1 MEAYRHS
8 NSEVNQLKFVIR
20 VMQVAALCISIFLAI
35 LSFVHL
41 ADLIY
46 SASLVGVT
54 AMMPT
59 IFGTGVFLISL
70 LFEGWLALDINK
82 IGEHAALMAIAVL
95 LLLTAGLMIAPVA
108 IASSLLGLNLL
119 SLFIITIAR
128 LI

>member
-59 IFGTGVFLISL
+59 ILGTGLFLISL

-82 IGEHAALMAIAVL
+82 IGEHVALMAIAVL

-108 IASSLLGLNLL
+108 IASSLLALNLL

>member
-20 VMQVAALCISIFLAI
+20 VLQVAALCISIFLVI

-82 IGEHAALMAIAVL
+82 IGEHAALIAIAIL

>member
-20 VMQVAALCISIFLAI
+20 VMQVAALCISIFLVI

-59 IFGTGVFLISL
+59 IFGTGLFLISL

>member
-20 VMQVAALCISIFLAI
+20 VLQVAALCISIFLVI

-59 IFGTGVFLISL
+59 IFGTGIFLISL

-82 IGEHAALMAIAVL
+82 IGEHAALIAIAIL

>member
-20 VMQVAALCISIFLAI
+20 VMQVAALCISIFLVI

-59 IFGTGVFLISL
+59 IFGTGLFLISL

-95 LLLTAGLMIAPVA
+95 LLLTAGLMIAPVT

>member
-70 LFEGWLALDINK
+70 PFEGWLALDINK
-82 IGEHAALMAIAVL
+82 IGEHAALMVIAVL

-119 SLFIITIAR
+119 SLFIIAIAR

>member
-20 VMQVAALCISIFLAI
+20 VMQVVALCISIFLAI

-59 IFGTGVFLISL
+59 IFGTGLFLVSL

-95 LLLTAGLMIAPVA
+95 LLLTAGLMIAPVT

>member
-59 IFGTGVFLISL
+59 IFGTGLFLVSL

>member
-59 IFGTGVFLISL
+59 IFGTGLFLVSL

-95 LLLTAGLMIAPVA
+95 LLLTAGLMIAPVT

>member
-20 VMQVAALCISIFLAI
+20 VMQVVALCISIFLAI

-59 IFGTGVFLISL
+59 IFGTGLFLISL

-95 LLLTAGLMIAPVA
+95 LLLTAGLMIAPVT

>member
-1 MEAYRHS
+1 MH
-8 NSEVNQLKFVIR
+8 QHL
-20 VMQVAALCISIFLAI
+20 LAI

-59 IFGTGVFLISL
+59 IFGTGLFLVSL

-95 LLLTAGLMIAPVA
+95 LLLTAGLMIAPVT

>member
-59 IFGTGVFLISL
+59 IFGTGLFLISL

-119 SLFIITIAR
+119 SLFIITITL

>member
-1 MEAYRHS
+1 MEAFRHS
-8 NSEVNQLKFVIR
+8 NSEVSQLKFVIR
-20 VMQVAALCISIFLAI
+20 VMQVATLCISIFLVI

-82 IGEHAALMAIAVL
+82 IGEHAALIAIAGL
-95 LLLTAGLMIAPVA
+95 LLLTAGLMIAPVS

>member
-20 VMQVAALCISIFLAI
+20 VMQVAALCISIFLTI

-59 IFGTGVFLISL
+59 IFGTGLFLVSL

-82 IGEHAALMAIAVL
+82 IGEHAALMAIAGL
-95 LLLTAGLMIAPVA
+95 LLLTAGLMIAPVT

>member
-59 IFGTGVFLISL
+59 IFGTGLFLISL

>member
-59 IFGTGVFLISL
+59 IFGTGLFLISL

-82 IGEHAALMAIAVL
+82 IGEHVALMAIAVL
-95 LLLTAGLMIAPVA
+95 LLLTAGLMIGSPQWQSHPACSPSTSCPC
-108 IASSLLGLNLL
+108 SSSPSPG
-119 SLFIITIAR
+119 
-128 LI
+128 

>member
-59 IFGTGVFLISL
+59 IFGTGLFLISL

-95 LLLTAGLMIAPVA
+95 LLLTAGLMIAPVT

>member
-95 LLLTAGLMIAPVA
+95 LLLTAGLMIAPVT

>member
-59 IFGTGVFLISL
+59 IFGTGLFLISL

-82 IGEHAALMAIAVL
+82 IGEHVALMAIAVL

-108 IASSLLGLNLL
+108 IASSLLALNLL

>member
-8 NSEVNQLKFVIR
+8 NSEVNQLKFVIH
-20 VMQVAALCISIFLAI
+20 VMQVAALCISIFLVI

-59 IFGTGVFLISL
+59 IFGTGLFLISL

>member
-59 IFGTGVFLISL
+59 IFGTSLFLVSL

-82 IGEHAALMAIAVL
+82 IGEHTALMAIAVL
-95 LLLTAGLMIAPVA
+95 LLLTAGLMIAPVT

>member
-46 SASLVGVT
+46 SASLVVVT

-59 IFGTGVFLISL
+59 IFGTGLFLISL

-95 LLLTAGLMIAPVA
+95 LLLTAGLMIAPVT

>member
-59 IFGTGVFLISL
+59 IFGTGLFLVSL

-82 IGEHAALMAIAVL
+82 IREHAALMAIAVL
-95 LLLTAGLMIAPVA
+95 LLLTAGLMIAPVT

>member
-20 VMQVAALCISIFLAI
+20 VMQVAALCISIFLVI

-59 IFGTGVFLISL
+59 IFGTGLFLVSL

>member
-59 IFGTGVFLISL
+59 IFGTGLFLISL

-82 IGEHAALMAIAVL
+82 IGEHALDGRADDRPSGNRIQLARPQPLVL
-95 LLLTAGLMIAPVA
+95 VHHHHRPV
-108 IASSLLGLNLL
+108 NLKKQKNPDR
-119 SLFIITIAR
+119 T
-128 LI
+128 

>member
-20 VMQVAALCISIFLAI
+20 VMQVAALCISIFLVI

-59 IFGTGVFLISL
+59 IFGTGLFLISL

-108 IASSLLGLNLL
+108 IASSLLCLNLL